1 MTATVGFTTPP
12 GSGGDG
18 SNSDAALL
26 RERLDKLEAELR
38 ERNQYVNRLEKAN
51 RDMEQRLREAGETS
65 QPTAELDELEEALK
79 RLVARI
85 AMILQAEKCVFMV
98 HDPDDDL
105 LFAEKPALGVSDEDL
120 KQLKVRVN
128 QGVSGEAFR
137 ENRPIIVYDAQA
149 DDRTIKEQV
158 NRLGIR
164 NGVCV
169 PLIVE
174 KRDDETNR
182 VTDRRTIGVLHV
194 FNKRYGN
201 IFIEEDV
208 HLLERLARNAAAII
222 NTAETY
228 RRVVHEKEELVE
240 TINSLYAGLLVVNKN
255 GRITQ
260 MNQSARQ
267 IFGLA
272 PEDLTGGKTFDQ
284 IIKDEKVCDILRRAL
299 EEEASGAGVA
309 EEVTLPEPENP
320 EQQHTFQVQ
329 SALVRNE
336 SGDSIGTAAIFNDI
350 TELKNVDKMKTAFV
364 STVSHEL
371 RTPLTSIKGFIST
384 LVQDVEGFYDTETR
398 QEFYTII
405 DTECDRLRRL
415 IDDLLNVSRIESG
428 KALSMNIAEF
438 DVRPIVE
445 KVNRTQGAST
455 YKKSSHTLSFEL
467 DPKIPEKIQ
476 ADEDKVE
483 QIFNNLVSNALKYSP
498 KGGNIKVTGKMMSD
512 ELIQFG
518 VSDQGM
524 GIPKEH
530 LGKMFARFHRV
541 DNRDTRE
548 IGGTGIGLFLVKA
561 LVEMHGGKIWI
572 ESEVGKGS
580 TFWFTLPTTQP
591 EEAEEGELAKRVAG

>member
-1 MTATVGFTTPP
+1 MTVMAEDVE
-12 GSGGDG
+12 S
-18 SNSDAALL
+18 L
-26 RERLDKLEAELR
+26 RARLRKIEDELR
-38 ERNQYVNRLEKAN
+38 ERQQYVARLEKAN
-51 RDMEQRLREAGETS
+51 RDMESRLREANESS
-65 QPTAELDELEEALK
+65 QPTAELSELEEALK

-85 AMILQAEKCVFMV
+85 AMILQAEKCVFMI
-98 HDPDDDL
+98 HDEEDDT
-105 LFAEKPALGVSDEDL
+105 LFGEKPALGFSDDDL
-120 KQLKVRVN
+120 KVLKVKVS

-137 ENRPIIVYDAQA
+137 DNKSIIVYDAQS
-149 DDRTIKEQV
+149 DERTMKDKVNALNIK
-158 NRLGIR
+158 

-174 KRDDETNR
+174 RRDEETNR

-208 HLLERLARNAAAII
+208 HLLERLAKNAASII

-228 RRVVHEKEELVE
+228 RKVVHEKEELVQNIE
-240 TINSLYAGLLVVNKN
+240 SLYAGLVMVNKN

-260 MNQSARQ
+260 MNASARD
-267 IFGLA
+267 IFGVSLDDLA
-272 PEDLTGGKTFDQ
+272 GGKTYDAV
-284 IIKDEKVCDILRRAL
+284 ITDEKVQDILRRAL
-299 EEEASGAGVA
+299 NEETGLA
-309 EEVTLPEPENP
+309 EEVTLAEPNNP

-329 SALVRNE
+329 SALVRND
-336 SGDSIGTAAIFNDI
+336 SGDTIGTAAIFNDI
-350 TELKNVDKMKTAFV
+350 TEIKNVDKMKTAFV

-384 LVQDVEGFYDTETR
+384 LVQDTEGFYDTDTR
-398 QEFYTII
+398 QEFYMII

-428 KALSMNIAEF
+428 KALSMNIGDV
-438 DVRPIVE
+438 DVRTIAE
-445 KVNRTQGAST
+445 KVVRTQAAST
-455 YKKSSHTLSFEL
+455 YKKANHSLTTDL
-467 DPKIPEKIQ
+467 DPAIPALIQ

-498 KGGNIKVTGKMMSD
+498 KGGQITVSGKMMSD

-530 LGKMFARFHRV
+530 LNKMFARFHRV

-561 LVEMHGGKIWI
+561 LVEMHHGKIWI

-580 TFWFTLPTTQP
+580 TFWFTMPTTQP
-591 EEAEEGELAKRVAG
+591 EEEEGDDGQGLAKRVAG